1 MNNLNWQGIR
11 SFLAVAEHGS
21 FTAAAEATGF
31 SKSNLSQQVSALEQQ
46 LGVQLLLR
54 STRRLRLTEVGEGYA
69 EQCRR
74 ALQQLNDAA
83 DWAVQSTSSLSGR
96 INVNSVGGLIGEEV
110 VAPLLIRFQ
119 QQYPGIE
126 IALDFSSRSE
136 DLLAGNLDLVVRI
149 GELPDSSLV
158 ARPLH
163 KVSTRYVAS
172 PDFLARAGEI
182 DHPQQLKRLPL
193 ICGSIREW
201 HFYRD
206 QEHCIVHAGEGFR
219 IANGRVMLQ
228 AAKAGLGVARLID
241 IYVDQALV
249 RGELVEVLPQWRLDT
264 PLSLVCPPARHRLQR
279 VRLLME
285 WLQAEFRQAYSSCAR
300 SM

>member
-1 MNNLNWQGIR
+1 MNNINWQGIR
-11 SFLAVAEHGS
+11 SFLAVADHGS

-54 STRRLRLTEVGEGYA
+54 TTRRLRLTEVGQGYA
-69 EQCRR
+69 EQCRH

-83 DWAVQSTSSLSGR
+83 DWAVQSTHSLSGR

-126 IALDFSSRSE
+126 IALDFSSRTE

-149 GELPDSSLV
+149 GELPDSNLV
-158 ARPLH
+158 ARTLH

-172 PDFLARAGEI
+172 PGFLEAREKI
-182 DHPQQLKRLPL
+182 NHPQALKKLPL

-201 HFYRD
+201 HFYKD
-206 QEHCIVHAGEGFR
+206 QEQCTVHVGDGFR

-228 AAKAGLGVARLID
+228 AAKAGLGIARLID
-241 IYVDQALV
+241 IYSDQALA
-249 RGELVEVLPQWRLDT
+249 RGELVEVLPEWGLET

-279 VRLLME
+279 VRVLME
-285 WLQAEFRQAYSSCAR
+285 WLQAEFRQAYRDCAR